1 MIVRLVVMAAVPI
14 SSTEKLS
21 PTLIRVLLLLGLS
34 VFINYI
40 DRANLSVA
48 APLLQDELGLSASR
62 LGILLAAF
70 FWTYSCM
77 QIPVGWLVDRFE
89 VKWVFAIG
97 FFIWSAATAF
107 TGVVHTF
114 VALLAIRVVLG
125 VGESVAYPA
134 YSKILASHFVE
145 RQRGVAN
152 SVIGAGQTL
161 GPALGIL
168 FGGTLVARFGW
179 RPFFIVLGL
188 ISLLWLPPWLQWMP
202 RTPTCGVLH
211 MKQGPA
217 LSEIVRKR
225 SAWGS
230 WIGHFCS
237 NYFLYFLLTWLP
249 FYLVRQRHFSADG
262 MAQVGGSTFLMAALS
277 ALICGRLSDRWI
289 CAGATPTRVRKTFMV
304 VGMMG
309 NGLFLAG
316 CAVAPK
322 GFLVALLLLAGASFG
337 LINSNLNAIT
347 QTLAGPQAAGRWM
360 GAQNFVANLAGA
372 VAPTLTGFLVDR
384 TGQFYWP
391 FLITSAITWVG
402 ALQWGLVVGPV
413 EPIVWRR
420 KLKPSTSGIAPS
432 LQEPSAHIP

>member
-1 MIVRLVVMAAVPI
+1 MAAVHI
-14 SSTEKLS
+14 SRTEKIS
-21 PTLIRVLLLLGLS
+21 PTLIRVLVLLGLS

-48 APLLQDELGLSASR
+48 APLLKSELGLSASQ
-62 LGILLAAF
+62 LGILLSAF

-97 FFIWSAATAF
+97 FFVWSAATAF

-188 ISLLWLPPWLQWMP
+188 VSLLWLPPWLQWMP
-202 RTPTCGVLH
+202 RTTTCGVLH

-249 FYLVRQRHFSADG
+249 FYLVSERHFSVDG
-262 MAQVGGSTFLMAALS
+262 MAKVGGSTFLMAALS
-277 ALICGRLSDRWI
+277 ALLCGRLSDRWI
-289 CAGATPTRVRKTFMV
+289 CAGATPTRVRKSFMV
-304 VGMMG
+304 VGMIC

-316 CAVAPK
+316 CAVAPD
-322 GFLVALLLLAGASFG
+322 GILVALLLLAGASFG

-360 GAQNFVANLAGA
+360 GVQNFVANLAGA
-372 VAPTLTGFLVDR
+372 VAPALTGFLVDR

-413 EPIVWRR
+413 EPVAWR
-420 KLKPSTSGIAPS
+420 KLRPSISGIART
-432 LQEPSAHIP
+432 LHEPSAHIP

>member
-1 MIVRLVVMAAVPI
+1 MAAVPI
-14 SSTEKLS
+14 SRTEKIS
-21 PTLIRVLLLLGLS
+21 PSLVRVLVLLGLS

-48 APLLQDELGLSASR
+48 APLLKSELGLSASQ
-62 LGILLAAF
+62 LGILLSAF

-107 TGVVHTF
+107 TGVVHAF
-114 VALLAIRVVLG
+114 VALVATRVVLG

-134 YSKILASHFVE
+134 YSKIFASHFVE

-188 ISLLWLPPWLQWMP
+188 VCLLWLLPWFRWMP
-202 RTPTCGVLH
+202 RTSSHGLMH
-211 MKQGPA
+211 MKQGPG
-217 LSEIVRKR
+217 LSEIVKLR
-225 SAWGS
+225 SSWGT

-249 FYLVRQRHFSADG
+249 FYLVSDRHFSVDG
-262 MAQVGGSTFLMAALS
+262 M
-277 ALICGRLSDRWI
+277 
-289 CAGATPTRVRKTFMV
+289 
-304 VGMMG
+304 
-309 NGLFLAG
+309 
-316 CAVAPK
+316 
-322 GFLVALLLLAGASFG
+322 
-337 LINSNLNAIT
+337 
-347 QTLAGPQAAGRWM
+347 
-360 GAQNFVANLAGA
+360 
-372 VAPTLTGFLVDR
+372 
-384 TGQFYWP
+384 
-391 FLITSAITWVG
+391 
-402 ALQWGLVVGPV
+402 
-413 EPIVWRR
+413 
-420 KLKPSTSGIAPS
+420 
-432 LQEPSAHIP
+432 